1 MQVFKEVSPRCEKD
15 EVELF
20 VVVARPIW
28 LRRNDL
34 VHGGTF
40 THPSLLLKSAENAP
54 KEFQRLNA
62 RVGEQDN
69 RERAQET
76 VVWQPPP

>member
-1 MQVFKEVSPRCEKD
+1 VSSRCEKD

-20 VVVARPIW
+20 AVVARQIW
-28 LRRNDL
+28 LRSNDL

-40 THPSLLLKSAENAP
+40 THPSLLLKSTENAL

-76 VVWQPPP
+76 VV